1 VGEGFSLT
9 QRHRID
15 RVELR
20 NYTFSAQD
28 TWDRIRNRG
37 VSQVHVIG
45 MAGHVDHGKS
55 ALVNALTG
63 IDPDRLKEEKERG
76 MTIDLGFAW
85 LSLPSGQTASIV
97 DVPGHEDFIKNMVAG
112 VGGIDVALL
121 VIAADDGVMPQTR
134 EHLSILD
141 LLQVKRGIVALNKI
155 DLIED
160 TEWLELVEA
169 DIAGLL
175 EGSSLQEAEIVPVSS
190 KTRQG
195 LESLVVKLDRLLG
208 ATPQRP
214 DLGRPRLSVDRVFT
228 IVGFGTVVT
237 GTLVDGRFRV
247 GEEVE
252 ILPAGIKGRIRGLQT
267 HRQKIEEAF
276 PGSRVAVN
284 LTGLSTDQVQRG
296 DVVTT
301 PGWLKPTQLIDM
313 HLKLLSDIPRPLRH
327 NAEVEFFNG
336 SAHLMARVQ
345 LLEGKQ
351 IEPGGTGWVQLR
363 LADPTA
369 LVEKD
374 GFIIRQSSPSMT
386 LGGGMIVDSHPKRR
400 SRRTRAETIH
410 RLEILAHGTVEEILL
425 EALKRREPC
434 PAKDL
439 IRQSG
444 LSVEATQIALGQLL
458 ASGKILVLGFEGQG
472 RPQEALTDGNP
483 PLISASGWAGLGNR
497 MTEMLRKFHHQ
508 YPLRTGMQR
517 EELRSQL
524 QVEARFFN
532 ELIDTAVKQ
541 GAVSAA
547 ETTVR
552 LPGHEVRFGSEQQSQ
567 IRKLLSEF
575 ERTPYTPPTVGE
587 AEAIVGK
594 ELFYALV
601 DQGTLVK
608 MNDEIC
614 FLKQVYERMTKRVVE
629 HLQKKGKITIADV
642 RDMFGSSRKYA
653 LPFLGYLD
661 NRGITLRVGDD
672 RVLRQ
677 NIQE

>member
-1 VGEGFSLT
+1 LTGLNLGLILFS
-9 QRHRID
+9 
-15 RVELR
+15 
-20 NYTFSAQD
+20 SKD
-28 TWDRIRNRG
+28 TGDRIRNRG

-121 VIAADDGVMPQTR
+121 VIAANDGVMPQTR

-141 LLQVKRGIVALNKI
+141 LLQVKRGIVALTKV
-155 DLIED
+155 DLIDD

-169 DIAGLL
+169 DIAELL
-175 EGSSLQEAEIVPVSS
+175 DGSSLEGAEIVPVSS

-195 LESLVVKLDRLLG
+195 LESLVIKLDCLLA
-208 ATPQRP
+208 ATPHRP
-214 DLGRPRLSVDRVFT
+214 DLGRPRLSIDRVFT

-237 GTLVDGRFRV
+237 GTLVDGRFLV

-267 HRQKIEEAF
+267 HRQKIEEAV
-276 PGSRVAVN
+276 PGSRVALN

-301 PGWLKPTQLIDM
+301 PGWLKPTQLIDV
-313 HLKLLSDIPRPLRH
+313 HLKLLSDIPKPLRH
-327 NAEVEFFNG
+327 NAEVEFFKG
-336 SAHLMARVQ
+336 SAHIMARVQ

-369 LVEKD
+369 LVDKD

-386 LGGGMIVDSHPKRR
+386 MGGGMIADSHPKRR
-400 SRRTRAETIH
+400 SRRSKTETIH
-410 RLEILAHGTVEEILL
+410 RLEILAHGTPEEVLL

-434 PAKDL
+434 PVRDL

-444 LSVEATQIALGQLL
+444 LSGEATQEALGQLL
-458 ASGKILVLGFEGQG
+458 TSGRILVLGIEGKGKNQ
-472 RPQEALTDGNP
+472 QALAASNHL
-483 PLISASGWAGLGNR
+483 LISTSGWTALMNR
-497 MTEMLRKFHHQ
+497 MTDMLKNFHRQ
-508 YPLRTGMQR
+508 YPLRAGMQR

-524 QVEARFFN
+524 QLEARFFN
-532 ELIDTAVKQ
+532 ELIDTAIKQ
-541 GAVSAA
+541 GIVAAA
-547 ETTVR
+547 ETTVK
-552 LPGHEVRFGSEQQSQ
+552 LPGHELRFSSEQQSQ
-567 IRKLLSEF
+567 IRKLLADF
-575 ERTPYTPPTVGE
+575 ERNAYTPPTVAE

-601 DQGTLVK
+601 EQGTLVK

-614 FLKQVYERMTKRVVE
+614 FLSQVYERMVKRVVE
-629 HLQKKGKITIADV
+629 YLHKKGKITIGDV

-653 LPFLGYLD
+653 LPFLGHLD
-661 NRGITLRVGDD
+661 SRGVTLRVGDD